1 MPAPGSLTPAGAWLA
16 IPVVIWQV
24 VGTMKRAAGLWRWIV
39 AVVAL
44 LALAGPAMAQGP
56 RRVALVI
63 GNGAYATAGALANT
77 HNDASLVG
85 AALKQAGFTTV
96 TTRTDLSTQA
106 FQKTLREFQA
116 QADGAEVALIYY
128 AGHGIEAKGV
138 NWLIP
143 VDATLSDERALPYEA
158 IDTNLALEAVAGAR
172 VRILL
177 LDACRDNPFG
187 RSWKAGTR
195 SVTRG
200 LARVE
205 ADDVLIVFAAAPGE
219 RAADGS
225 GVNSPFAE
233 AVARTLPKPGLPVQL
248 LGGVIRDDVMGATGQ
263 QQRPFVSAS
272 MTGTPIFLV
281 GGGAAATPVTA
292 PAATP
297 GPPAESPEL
306 TNWKS
311 AERLNTAA
319 AYEAYLAQ
327 YPDGAYAAMAK
338 AAMATLKGP
347 PVQVAT
353 VRPQGQ
359 GPVAAKIAGARL
371 AAASTLPLNAKPF
384 DHYMAARAA
393 MDSGD
398 RATATREYF
407 LALRTWP
414 KQAWAPDAGAA
425 LALLL
430 AEDKRNADACRTLDE
445 VPKRYPQRSPGVDQ
459 RMDHARRLAG
469 GCGG

>member
-1 MPAPGSLTPAGAWLA
+1 MTRTTGFWRRVLSLMAAL
-16 IPVVIWQV
+16 VI
-24 VGTMKRAAGLWRWIV
+24 
-39 AVVAL
+39 
-44 LALAGPAMAQGP
+44 LAGVGAAPAFAQAP
-56 RRVALVI
+56 KRVALVI
-63 GNGAYATAGALANT
+63 GNGAYATAGALSNAR
-77 HNDASLVG
+77 NDMTLVSG
-85 AALKQAGFTTV
+85 ALKRAGFTAV

-106 FQKTLREFQA
+106 FQKALREFQA

-187 RSWKAGTR
+187 RTWKSGTR

-225 GVNSPFAE
+225 GANSPFAE
-233 AVARTLPKPGLPVQL
+233 AVARAIPKPGVPVQL

-272 MTGTPIFLV
+272 MTGEPIFLV
-281 GGGAAATPVTA
+281 AGSTTPAPVATPVAA
-292 PAATP
+292 PAPTVVADN
-297 GPPAESPEL
+297 PEL

-311 AERLNTAA
+311 AERLNTVAG
-319 AYEAYLAQ
+319 YQAYLIQ
-327 YPDGAYAAMAK
+327 YPSGAYAAMAR
-338 AAMATLKGP
+338 AAITTLKGP
-347 PVQVAT
+347 P
-353 VRPQGQ
+353 PQLANAGPGQ
-359 GPVAAKIAGARL
+359 TGGRTPAGRMKPNL
-371 AAASTLPLNAKPF
+371 AAAGGGAPAAGGVTRPF
-384 DHYMAARAA
+384 DNYMAGRAA
-393 MDSGD
+393 ADRGD
-398 RATATREYF
+398 HAAAARLF
-407 LALRTWP
+407 MLSLRNWP
-414 KQAWAPDAGAA
+414 KQNWAPDAAASAA
-425 LALLL
+425 LAL
-430 AEDKRNADACRTLDE
+430 AEDKRPAEACRVLAELPT
-445 VPKRYPQRSPGVDQ
+445 RYPQRAAGVSQ
-459 RMDHARRLAG
+459 RADHARRVAG

>member
-1 MPAPGSLTPAGAWLA
+1 MMTRGLLLA
-16 IPVVIWQV
+16 
-24 VGTMKRAAGLWRWIV
+24 M
-39 AVVAL
+39 VVAL
-44 LALAGPAMAQGP
+44 LAAAPAWAQAP
-56 RRVALVI
+56 KRVALVI
-63 GNGAYATAGALANT
+63 GNGAYVTAGRLANAQ
-77 HNDASLVG
+77 NDMNLVSG
-85 AALKQAGFTTV
+85 ALKQAGFTTV

-106 FQKTLREFQA
+106 FQKALREFQT

-187 RSWKAGTR
+187 RTWKAGTR

-225 GVNSPFAE
+225 GNNSPFAQ
-233 AVARTLPKPGLPVQL
+233 AVARAVPKPGVPVQL

-272 MTGTPIFLV
+272 MTGEPFFLV
-281 GGGAAATPVTA
+281 GAAAPAVATA
-292 PAATP
+292 PA
-297 GPPAESPEL
+297 PAAPVESPEL

-319 AYEAYLAQ
+319 AYQAYLAQ

-338 AAMATLKGP
+338 AAITTLNGP
-347 PVQVAT
+347 PQQVA
-353 VRPQGQ
+353 
-359 GPVAAKIAGARL
+359 AAQPPMQAPLPARTTNPRL
-371 AAASTLPLNAKPF
+371 AAKAPATTGGPARPF
-384 DHYMAARAA
+384 EHYMAARAA
-393 MDSGD
+393 FERGD
-398 RATATREYF
+398 RAGATREYF
-407 LALRTWP
+407 LALRSWP
-414 KQAWAPDAGAA
+414 KQNWAPDAAA
-425 LALLL
+425 TLALLL
-430 AEDKRNADACRTLDE
+430 AEDKRVAEACRTLDE
-445 VPKRYPQRSPGVDQ
+445 LPKRYPLRTAGVTQ

-469 GCGG
+469 GCGT

>member
-1 MPAPGSLTPAGAWLA
+1 M
-16 IPVVIWQV
+16 
-24 VGTMKRAAGLWRWIV
+24 
-39 AVVAL
+39 VVAL
-44 LALAGPAMAQGP
+44 LAAAPSFAQAK
-56 RRVALVI
+56 RVALVI
-63 GNGAYATAGALANT
+63 GNGAYVTAGRLANAQ
-77 HNDASLVG
+77 NDMNLVG

-96 TTRTDLSTQA
+96 ITRTDLSTQT
-106 FQKTLREFQA
+106 FQKALREFQT

-143 VDATLSDERALPYEA
+143 VDATLADERALPYEA

-225 GVNSPFAE
+225 GTNSPFAE
-233 AVARTLPKPGLPVQL
+233 AVARAVPKPGVPVQL
-248 LGGVIRDDVMGATGQ
+248 LGGVIRDDVMSATGQ

-272 MTGTPIFLV
+272 MTGEPFFLV
-281 GGGAAATPVTA
+281 GAAAPAVAAASTA
-292 PAATP
+292 PV
-297 GPPAESPEL
+297 ENPEL

-319 AYEAYLAQ
+319 AYQAYLAQ

-338 AAMATLKGP
+338 AAITTLNGP
-347 PVQVAT
+347 PQQVALA
-353 VRPQGQ
+353 RPQGQ
-359 GPVAAKIAGARL
+359 TPLPGRTSPRL
-371 AAASTLPLNAKPF
+371 AAKAPTKPAGDASAGPMRPF
-384 DHYMAARAA
+384 DHYMAGRAA
-393 MDSGD
+393 MERGD
-398 RATATREYF
+398 RAAAARSFF
-407 LALRTWP
+407 LALRGWP
-414 KQAWAPDAGAA
+414 KQNWGPDAAA
-425 LALLL
+425 SLALVLV
-430 AEDKRNADACRTLDE
+430 EDNRIADACRTLDE
-445 VPKRYPQRSPGVDQ
+445 LPKRYPDRTAGVSQ
-459 RMDHARRLAG
+459 RMDHARQLAG
-469 GCGG
+469 GCGT

>member
-1 MPAPGSLTPAGAWLA
+1 MT
-16 IPVVIWQV
+16 
-24 VGTMKRAAGLWRWIV
+24 RATGLWRR
-39 AVVAL
+39 L
-44 LALAGPAMAQGP
+44 LALIAALVLLAGVGAAPAFAQAP
-56 RRVALVI
+56 KRVALVI
-63 GNGAYATAGALANT
+63 GNGAYATAGALSNAR
-77 HNDASLVG
+77 NDMTLVSG
-85 AALKQAGFTTV
+85 ALKRAGFTTV

-106 FQKTLREFQA
+106 FQKALREFQV

-187 RSWKAGTR
+187 RTWKAGTR

-225 GVNSPFAE
+225 GANSPFAE
-233 AVARTLPKPGLPVQL
+233 AVARALPKPGVPVQL

-272 MTGTPIFLV
+272 MTGNPIFLV
-281 GGGAAATPVTA
+281 AETATPAPVAA
-292 PAATP
+292 PAAA
-297 GPPAESPEL
+297 PAPTVAAGNPEL

-311 AERLNTAA
+311 AERLNTVAG
-319 AYEAYLAQ
+319 YQAYLTQ
-327 YPDGAYAAMAK
+327 YPSGAYAAMAR
-338 AAMATLKGP
+338 AAITTLKGP
-347 PVQVAT
+347 S
-353 VRPQGQ
+353 PQ
-359 GPVAAKIAGARL
+359 L
-371 AAASTLPLNAKPF
+371 AANAGSMGQAAGRTPTGRMAANPALAGGGTPAAGGPMRPF
-384 DHYMAARAA
+384 DQYMAGRAA
-393 MDSGD
+393 ADRGD
-398 RATATREYF
+398 HAAAVRLF
-407 LALRTWP
+407 MLALRNWP
-414 KQAWAPDAGAA
+414 KQNWAPDAAASAA
-425 LALLL
+425 LSL
-430 AEDKRNADACRTLDE
+430 AEDKRPAEACRVLAE
-445 VPKRYPQRSPGVDQ
+445 LPVRYPQRAAGVSQ
-459 RMDHARRLAG
+459 RADHARRVAG
-469 GCGG
+469 GCGT

>member
-1 MPAPGSLTPAGAWLA
+1 MARAW
-16 IPVVIWQV
+16 
-24 VGTMKRAAGLWRWIV
+24 GL
-39 AVVAL
+39 L
-44 LALAGPAMAQGP
+44 LAVLAVLIAAPAALAQAP

-77 HNDASLVG
+77 HNDAALVT
-85 AALKQAGFTTV
+85 AALRRAGFTTV
-96 TTRTDLSTQA
+96 TTRTDLSTQN
-106 FQKTLREFQA
+106 FQKALREFQT

-158 IDTNLALEAVAGAR
+158 IDTNLALESVAGAK

-233 AVARTLPKPGLPVQL
+233 AVARAIPKPGVPVQL
-248 LGGVIRDDVMGATGQ
+248 LGGVIRDDVMEATGQ

-272 MTGTPIFLV
+272 MTGNPFFLT
-281 GGGAAATPVTA
+281 GEAATPA
-292 PAATP
+292 PAAVAAPTTAP
-297 GPPAESPEL
+297 GESPEL

-311 AERLNTAA
+311 AERLNTVA
-319 AYEAYLAQ
+319 AYQAYLAQ
-327 YPDGAYAAMAK
+327 YPDGSYAAMAK
-338 AAMATLKGP
+338 AAITTLKGP
-347 PVQVAT
+347 QTQVAAAK
-353 VRPQGQ
+353 PQGQ
-359 GPVAAKIAGARL
+359 APIL
-371 AAASTLPLNAKPF
+371 AARVGPRQAAATPSALPPSAKPF
-384 DHYMAARAA
+384 DHYMAGRQA
-393 MDSGD
+393 MDRGD
-398 RATATREYF
+398 RATAAREFF
-407 LALRTWP
+407 LAIRGWP
-414 KQAWAPDAGAA
+414 KQAWGPDAAA
-425 LALLL
+425 SLALVL
-430 AEDKRNADACRTLDE
+430 AEDNRFADACRTLDE
-445 VPKRYPQRSPGVDQ
+445 LPKRYPQHGAGVSQ
-459 RMDHARRLAG
+459 RMEHARGLAG
-469 GCGG
+469 GCKP

>member
-1 MPAPGSLTPAGAWLA
+1 MT
-16 IPVVIWQV
+16 
-24 VGTMKRAAGLWRWIV
+24 RASGFWRY
-39 AVVAL
+39 L
-44 LALAGPAMAQGP
+44 LALVLLVGAAPAFAQAP
-56 RRVALVI
+56 KRVALVI
-63 GNGAYATAGALANT
+63 GNGAYATAGALSNAR
-77 HNDASLVG
+77 NDMTLVSG
-85 AALKQAGFTTV
+85 ALKRAGFTAV

-106 FQKTLREFQA
+106 FQRALREFQV

-187 RSWKAGTR
+187 RTWKAGTR

-225 GVNSPFAE
+225 GANSPFAE
-233 AVARTLPKPGLPVQL
+233 AVARALPKPGVPVQL

-272 MTGTPIFLV
+272 MTGNPIFLV
-281 GGGAAATPVTA
+281 AAIATPAAA
-292 PAATP
+292 PAAVPTP
-297 GPPAESPEL
+297 TAVADNPEL

-311 AERLNTAA
+311 AERLNTVAG
-319 AYEAYLAQ
+319 YEAYLTQ
-327 YPDGAYAAMAK
+327 YPSGAYAAMAR
-338 AAMATLKGP
+338 AAITTLMAP
-347 PVQVAT
+347 PAQVAN
-353 VRPQGQ
+353 
-359 GPVAAKIAGARL
+359 AAPTPAQAGGRTPTGRLKPNL
-371 AAASTLPLNAKPF
+371 AAVSGTPASGGPMRPL
-384 DHYMAARAA
+384 DHYLAGRAA
-393 MDSGD
+393 LDRGD
-398 RATATREYF
+398 NAAAVRSYM
-407 LALRTWP
+407 LALRNWP
-414 KQAWAPDAGAA
+414 KQNWAPDAAASAA
-425 LALLL
+425 LALAQDKRPAEACRVL
-430 AEDKRNADACRTLDE
+430 AELP
-445 VPKRYPQRSPGVDQ
+445 VRYPERAAGVNQRA
-459 RMDHARRLAG
+459 DHARRLAG
-469 GCGG
+469 GCGT

>member
-1 MPAPGSLTPAGAWLA
+1 MRRTTGFWRCVLAP
-16 IPVVIWQV
+16 I
-24 VGTMKRAAGLWRWIV
+24 AALV
-39 AVVAL
+39 L
-44 LALAGPAMAQGP
+44 LAGVGAVPAFAQAP
-56 RRVALVI
+56 KRVALVI
-63 GNGAYATAGALANT
+63 GNGAYATAGALSNAR
-77 HNDASLVG
+77 NDMTLVSG
-85 AALKQAGFTTV
+85 ALKRAGFTMV

-106 FQKTLREFQA
+106 FQKALREFQV

-187 RSWKAGTR
+187 RTWKSGTR

-225 GVNSPFAE
+225 GANSPFAE
-233 AVARTLPKPGLPVQL
+233 AVARAIPKPGVPVQL

-272 MTGTPIFLV
+272 MTGNPIFLV
-281 GGGAAATPVTA
+281 AGTATPA
-292 PAATP
+292 PAAA
-297 GPPAESPEL
+297 PAPTVVADSPEL

-311 AERLNTAA
+311 AERLNTVAG
-319 AYEAYLAQ
+319 YQAYLIQ
-327 YPDGAYAAMAK
+327 YPSGAYAAMAR
-338 AAMATLKGP
+338 AAITTLKGP
-347 PVQVAT
+347 PTQVAN
-353 VRPQGQ
+353 
-359 GPVAAKIAGARL
+359 AGAGQTGGRTPTGRL
-371 AAASTLPLNAKPF
+371 KPNLGAAGGGAPAAGGATRPFDNYMAGRAAADRG
-384 DHYMAARAA
+384 DHAAAARLF
-393 MDSGD
+393 M
-398 RATATREYF
+398 

-414 KQAWAPDAGAA
+414 KQNWAPDAAASAA
-425 LALLL
+425 LAL
-430 AEDKRNADACRTLDE
+430 AEDKRTDEACRMLAE
-445 VPKRYPQRSPGVDQ
+445 LPARYPQRAAGVSQ
-459 RMDHARRLAG
+459 RADHARRVAG
-469 GCGG
+469 GCGTSLP